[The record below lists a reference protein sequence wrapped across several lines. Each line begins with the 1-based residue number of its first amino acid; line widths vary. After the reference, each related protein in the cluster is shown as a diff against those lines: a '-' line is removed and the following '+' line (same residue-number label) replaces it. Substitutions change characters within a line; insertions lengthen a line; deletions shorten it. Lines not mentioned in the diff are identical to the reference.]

1 MNADI
6 ILHHYPQSLV
16 SEKVRL
22 VLGIKNLAWHSVEI
36 PRLPP
41 KPDLMPLTGGYRLTP
56 VMQIGADVYCDS
68 QAIIREIHRRTPEP
82 TLFPG
87 GGDGM
92 AWGIARWTDEVLFK
106 IVLRAVFG
114 SKGHEM
120 PAEFLA
126 DRIPLFFEENTTLAQ
141 LKGELGHNRDQIRA
155 QFGFMN
161 ERIGAGRDFMLGNR
175 PSLSD
180 VSCYYL
186 IWFFRRQDPD
196 GPRILDEFKHLLLW
210 EERMKAVGHGR
221 PVPMDSA
228 RALEIARSSTPR
240 TEEQADP
247 LDPRG
252 LRPGDRVVVSS
263 YQCPNAGAVSGVL
276 VASSSQTIGIRRNDD
291 QIGEVVV
298 HFPRAG
304 YRVELIG

>member
-16 SEKVRL
+16 SEKVRWA
-22 VLGIKNLAWHSVEI
+22 LGIKNLAWHSVGI
-36 PRLPP
+36 LGLPP

-56 VMQIGADVYCDS
+56 VMQIRADVYCDS

-114 SKGHEM
+114 SKGHACLLSSS
-120 PAEFLA
+120 P
-126 DRIPLFFEENTTLAQ
+126 IGSPCFFEENTTLAQ

-161 ERIGAGRDFMLGNR
+161 ERIGAGRYFK
-175 PSLSD
+175 
-180 VSCYYL
+180 
-186 IWFFRRQDPD
+186 RRKPA
-196 GPRILDEFKHLLLW
+196 ES
-210 EERMKAVGHGR
+210 V
-221 PVPMDSA
+221 
-228 RALEIARSSTPR
+228 
-240 TEEQADP
+240 
-247 LDPRG
+247 
-252 LRPGDRVVVSS
+252 
-263 YQCPNAGAVSGVL
+263 
-276 VASSSQTIGIRRNDD
+276 
-291 QIGEVVV
+291 
-298 HFPRAG
+298 
-304 YRVELIG
+304 